1 MVCAASYLTFTD
13 CITRRI
19 FHTQISCLLICN
31 ILYFSFIFF
40 FLLWSK
46 YFPLL
51 VVREHFRCVFI
62 LASDVHTILFPSLL
76 LEYVWD
82 SLRHIITKDNTPRP
96 PLHLS
101 PQQSCSLSQNMFVAA
116 VIVRLPSL
124 SLYGNPQFRNDIV
137 SIYKMISRKWD
148 PYCWHVHIKELNL
161 SRYKLLDTTKEKV
174 LFSFLCRAIVLD
186 I

>member
-1 MVCAASYLTFTD
+1 VIQILSFARCSRALPL
-13 CITRRI
+13 CL
-19 FHTQISCLLICN
+19 HT
-31 ILYFSFIFF
+31 SF
-40 FLLWSK
+40 WCPAK
-46 YFPLL
+46 
-51 VVREHFRCVFI
+51 
-62 LASDVHTILFPSLL
+62 HTILFPSLL

-161 SRYKLLDTTKEKV
+161 SRYKLLDTTKEKGLV
-174 LFSFLCRAIVLD
+174 SFLCRAIVLD
-186 I
+186 IQIIKPTICTNALF